1 MNLGTPDKPL
11 LIGTRED
18 LLDGIGLFFNPKLY
32 VSNKMKGDSKMKMKK
47 AGGPK
52 KGSHQAYTPDPNIS
66 GSVAPAKKK
75 GASQAHKHGGHHS
88 PAKPE

>member
-1 MNLGTPDKPL
+1 M
-11 LIGTRED
+11 RSFF
-18 LLDGIGLFFNPKLY
+18 LDGLAREKIDQEMRRNA
-32 VSNKMKGDSKMKMKK
+32 MKHKK
-47 AGGPK
+47 VAHK
-52 KGSHQAYTPDPNIS
+52 KESGHQGYTPDPNVS